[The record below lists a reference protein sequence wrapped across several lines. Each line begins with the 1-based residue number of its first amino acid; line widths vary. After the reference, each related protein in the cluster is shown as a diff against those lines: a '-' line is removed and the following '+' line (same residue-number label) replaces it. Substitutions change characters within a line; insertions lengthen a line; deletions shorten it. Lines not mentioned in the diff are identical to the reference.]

1 MNTAPLIEVDGLEV
15 RFEIPEGT
23 VHAVN
28 GVTFSVARGETLA
41 VVGESGSGKTVTM
54 LALLRLLA
62 EPPARIAG
70 GTATLETARGTVELL
85 EESQRRLRRVRGAEI
100 GFIAQDPMT
109 SLNPTV
115 KISTQLIDVIRTHLG
130 LSRRQARA
138 RAIDLLKR
146 VGIPDAE
153 NRVDAYPHE
162 FSGGMRQ
169 RVMIAIAVA
178 CNPQLVI
185 ADEPTTALDVTVQ
198 AQIAE
203 LMNDLRDEL
212 GMALI
217 WITHDLGV
225 VAGLADRVA
234 VMYAGQLV
242 EITDV
247 AALYERP
254 LHPYTIG
261 LLNALPKM
269 GDRASRL
276 TSIPGV
282 PPDLAEAP
290 TYCSFAARCPHV
302 FDRCLSE
309 VPPLIE
315 PVPGHHV
322 ACFYDVEAAGPRND

>member
-1 MNTAPLIEVDGLEV
+1 MPLIEVSDLEV

-28 GVTFSVARGETLA
+28 GVSLSVAKGETLA
-41 VVGESGSGKTVTM
+41 VVGESGSGKSVTM

-70 GTATLETARGTVELL
+70 GTATLETAEGPVELL
-85 EESQRRLRRVRGAEI
+85 RESQCRLRRVRGAEI
-100 GFIAQDPMT
+100 GYVAQDPMS

-115 KISTQLIDVIRTHLG
+115 RVSTQLIDVIRTHLG

-138 RAIDLLKR
+138 RAVDLLKR
-146 VGIPDAE
+146 VGIPDAA

-178 CNPQLVI
+178 CDPQLVI

-203 LMNDLRDEL
+203 LMNSLRDEL

-234 VMYAGQLV
+234 VMYAGRLV
-242 EITDV
+242 EVADV
-247 AALYERP
+247 AALYEQPR
-254 LHPYTIG
+254 HPYTIG
-261 LLNALPKM
+261 LLDALPKM

-276 TSIPGV
+276 TSIGGV
-282 PPDLAEAP
+282 PPDLAEQP
-290 TYCSFAARCPHV
+290 THCSFAARCPHV
-302 FDRCLSE
+302 FDRCRSE
-309 VPPLIE
+309 VPPLEE
-315 PVPGHHV
+315 PAPGRFV
-322 ACFYDVEAAGPRND
+322 ACFYDVEAGRPRHE